1 MTTTARIAI
10 EHYTDITPVRQTLLD
25 VYADVRADLIHLPH
39 YSVDAY
45 AERINRHATEAG
57 WEAVI
62 GYDGTEPIGYAYCNT
77 VGPGD
82 RWWTRMEE
90 PLPDGYEDLPTIALK
105 ELGIRPAWRK
115 TGASVRLHDA
125 LLAGRPEQRATLL
138 VNPKAGNGKV
148 QVLYASWGYVV
159 FNRQQPP
166 GSPPLIAMART
177 LRR

>member
-62 GYDGTEPIGYAYCNT
+62 GY
-77 VGPGD
+77 D